1 MIVMVVIINI
11 TALIV
16 ATIQHDRKSL
26 SPIFCVA
33 VMRECYKLKT
43 PR

>member
-16 ATIQHDRKSL
+16 ATIQHDRNSSSQFSASL
-26 SPIFCVA
+26 S
-33 VMRECYKLKT
+33 
-43 PR
+43 